1 MSVLSI
7 SGGTRRRPFKAS
19 FTAFIA
25 ALSITLIL
33 GGCTNNNYRFA
44 NRAPAWGDTL
54 QRAAEAPTIE
64 TARPEPIAEPP
75 IEDSTSTKSPDFF
88 KPGTDLVARKIE
100 TFAAAREQS
109 DGEIKLNFQNAN
121 LLEVIKIVLGDTLQ
135 INYTVD
141 PNVQGTVSM
150 QTMRALRREDLIP
163 TLELLLRMNDA
174 ALVTTDGLYRV
185 VPLSNALAETRA
197 PQLGDSKLPLPIGFS
212 VRVVPLRY
220 VSAEEMSQ
228 ILTPL
233 VSGANQLL
241 RVDSA
246 RNLLVVASAGADLD
260 RLLETIEVFDVDR
273 MAGMSV
279 ALFTPDFVDAS
290 TLADDLERLL
300 NDPDR
305 GLMPGLVRFIV
316 VERINGLMVVTSRA
330 EHLARVREWVH
341 RLDRNTGDATPRL
354 FIYRVQNGKAV
365 DLASVLA
372 ELFNAGSESSSE
384 PASLAPGL
392 NPVTIG
398 QSMDVTE
405 PGGIQTINEGGDAIA
420 ESRPESASL
429 VGATAEGLR
438 LSRGQKVQVIADEP
452 NNALLILARGTEYR
466 QILAA
471 LRQLDVSPLQV
482 LVEVTIA
489 EVTLTDNLSFGVEWF
504 FKNSVGSKT
513 GLGTLDLGAAGIG
526 AIQPGFSY
534 AISGGDGVVNF
545 VLNTLAS
552 ESNLSIISSPSL
564 LVLNNHEATIQVGD
578 EVPITTQQQQSTVA
592 DSNIINSIEYR
603 NTGILLT
610 VKPRVNA
617 GGLVIME
624 VAQEASQVP
633 STGVAD
639 PLTPRIQQR
648 KISSTVAVNSG
659 DTIILGGLIQ
669 DGRDLSESGL
679 PGFHKI
685 PFLGA
690 LFGTKADNQARTEL
704 IVLITPRAVSN
715 STAALQ
721 VTEEYRQRLKKL
733 IPSRE
738 PIKRTPVDP
747 QYEPMTEASNQPVS
761 AAPETY
767 IAPYVPGSNESGWAV
782 QVGSFQDAQQA
793 RALSDQLSQ
802 AGLPTPAPQPVTI
815 SGSTWYRVY
824 VGPESDR
831 EGAEAL
837 LSRVKAV
844 ADLNGTVIRYK

>member
-7 SGGTRRRPFKAS
+7 TEGARRRSSKAS
-19 FTAFIA
+19 FKAFIA
-25 ALSITLIL
+25 ALSITLTL
-33 GGCTNNNYRFA
+33 GGCTSTDYRFA
-44 NRAPAWGDTL
+44 NRAPTWGDTL

-64 TARPEPIAEPP
+64 TARPEPIAEPLT
-75 IEDSTSTKSPDFF
+75 EDSTITKSPDFF
-88 KPGTDLVARKIE
+88 KPGTDMVARKIE

-121 LLEVIKIVLGDTLQ
+121 LLEVIKIILGDTLQ

-174 ALVTTDGLYRV
+174 ALVTTDGIYRV

-197 PQLGDSKLPLPIGFS
+197 PQLGDSNLPLPIGFS

-273 MAGMSV
+273 MTGMSV

-330 EHLARVREWVH
+330 EHLVRVREWVH

-365 DLASVLA
+365 DLANMLS
-372 ELFNAGSESSSE
+372 ELFNAGAESSE

-392 NPVTIG
+392 KPVTIG

-405 PGGIQTINEGGDAIA
+405 PGGIQALNEAGDAIA
-420 ESRPESASL
+420 ESRPESTSL
-429 VGATAEGLR
+429 VGAAAEGLR

-534 AISGGDGVVNF
+534 AIAGGDGVVNF

-704 IVLITPRAVSN
+704 IVLITPRAVSS

-738 PIKRTPVDP
+738 PMPRTPVES
-747 QYEPMTEASNQPVS
+747 QYEPVSEPSSQPMS
-761 AAPETY
+761 AVPETQT
-767 IAPYVPGSNESGWAV
+767 APYVPVSNGSGWAV

-793 RALSDQLSQ
+793 QELSDRLSL

-824 VGPESDR
+824 VGPESDQ
-831 EGAEAL
+831 ESAQAL
-837 LSRVKAV
+837 LPRVKAV
-844 ADLNGTVIRYK
+844 ADVNGTVIRYK